1 MVFEFG
7 FLGAFESIKLVEGK
21 IIAVV
26 LGAGIDGDAFGDD
39 GVGDGDHGRLT
50 DGADDSGVNRE
61 GIWGR
66 DRIDVLGG
74 DLGEE
79 ISDHGGKKVA
89 AAIEAFGDQRL
100 LVGADDDFLV
110 G

>member
-7 FLGAFESIKLVEGK
+7 FLGAFEGIKLVEGE

-26 LGAGIDGDAFGDD
+26 FGAGIDGDAFGDN

-50 DGADDSGVNRE
+50 DGADDNGVNRE
-61 GIWGR
+61 GIFGC

>member
-74 DLGEE
+74 YLGEE
-79 ISDHGGKKVA
+79 ISDHRREEVA
-89 AAIEAFGDQRL
+89 AAIEAFGD
-100 LVGADDDFLV
+100 
-110 G
+110 

>member
-1 MVFEFG
+1 MIFEFG
-7 FLGAFESIKLVEGK
+7 FLGAFEGIKLMEGK

-74 DLGEE
+74 YLGEE
-79 ISDHGGKKVA
+79 ISDHRREEVA

>member
-1 MVFEFG
+1 MIFEFG
-7 FLGAFESIKLVEGK
+7 FLGAFEGIKLVEGK

-50 DGADDSGVNRE
+50 DGADDSGINRE
-61 GIWGR
+61 GIFGR

-79 ISDHGGKKVA
+79 IGDHWREEMA
-89 AAIEAFGDQRL
+89 ATIETLRDQRL